1 MKTPLEITRWAI
13 EQANGRAIV
22 STNFR
27 PYEAVL
33 LHLATQAQPDIPV
46 LWVDHG
52 FNRPAT
58 YRFADLLTKRLNLN
72 LKPYFPLLSAAHWE
86 ARHGDAS
93 REELSAT
100 MKLEPFLR
108 GMRELAPQVWLTAI
122 RKVQNPHRAT
132 LEAVSRDEKFG
143 VLKVSPVF
151 ALTDADMDAY
161 LRAHDL
167 PNEWDYYDPAKG
179 DEKNECGLHK

>member
-1 MKTPLEITRWAI
+1 MTPLEITHWAI
-13 EQANGRAIV
+13 AQGRAIV

-27 PYEAVL
+27 PYEAVI
-33 LHLATQAQPDIPV
+33 LHLATQVQPDIPV

-58 YRFADLLTKRLNLN
+58 YHFADLLTKRLNLN
-72 LKPYFPLLSAAHWE
+72 LKPYLPRLSVAHWE
-86 ARHGDAS
+86 ARHGDTS
-93 REELSAT
+93 REEFSTT
-100 MKLEPFLR
+100 MKLEPFAR
-108 GMRELAPQVWLTAI
+108 GMRELAPQVWITAL

-143 VLKVSPVF
+143 GALKVSPVF
-151 ALTDADMDAY
+151 DMTDADMEAY
-161 LRAHDL
+161 LREHDL
-167 PNEWDYYDPAKG
+167 PNELDYYDPAKG